1 MRSDGLHCGV
11 RWDARGC
18 TALQLTAKRYR
29 LRTTRRSGAHQDC
42 SLAQPGFLELLAAL
56 RLPEIGSE
64 ASGAHD
70 DRAVLLV
77 GHARLLVLAANDGLS
92 VGQEVEHLHGTGIHQ
107 TMKC

>member
-1 MRSDGLHCGV
+1 MAL